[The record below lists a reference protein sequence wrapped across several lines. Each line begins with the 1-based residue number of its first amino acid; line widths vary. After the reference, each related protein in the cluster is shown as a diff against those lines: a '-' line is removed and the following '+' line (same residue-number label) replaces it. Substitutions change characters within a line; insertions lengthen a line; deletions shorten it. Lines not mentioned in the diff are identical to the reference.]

1 MAGEY
6 EGPEIKS
13 REMPGPIG
21 LELMAEME
29 KTQSTKQVSLMVDYE
44 KSLGNY
50 MVDVDGNVLLDIYA
64 QIASLPIGYNHPR
77 IIKAMQDPSNLAM
90 LA

>member
-1 MAGEY
+1 
-6 EGPEIKS
+6 
-13 REMPGPIG
+13 
-21 LELMAEME
+21 MAEME

-64 QIASLPIGYNHPR
+64 
-77 IIKAMQDPSNLAM
+77 
-90 LA
+90 